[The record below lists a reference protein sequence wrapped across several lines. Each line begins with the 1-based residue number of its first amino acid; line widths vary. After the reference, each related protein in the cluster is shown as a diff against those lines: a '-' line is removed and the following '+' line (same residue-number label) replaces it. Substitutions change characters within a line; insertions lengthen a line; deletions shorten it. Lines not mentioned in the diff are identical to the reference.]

1 MIEADRKYSCV
12 PCFEGD
18 SDSPLSDEKMKAY
31 GARTRSAVQLCQ
43 ACPGAMAFVVSQDG
57 DLRIFVRDGE
67 AVRLFDH
74 AAYW

>member
-1 MIEADRKYSCV
+1 
-12 PCFEGD
+12 
-18 SDSPLSDEKMKAY
+18 
-31 GARTRSAVQLCQ
+31 
-43 ACPGAMAFVVSQDG
+43 MAFVVSQDG